1 MCIVELCA
9 ERLCFHD
16 HFPCLLPGF
25 LWSCEA
31 DRGCQ
36 PWGWEATEI
45 VNKCLWALS
54 SQVITPSH
62 KREHAYTHT
71 LILSW
76 IDYCLP
82 GSQMF
87 HVPRLKEVPPTPR
100 TFAFNLFLLIS
111 VKKNHSSFV
120 LSLFQLKRSY

>member
-16 HFPCLLPGF
+16 RFPCLLPGF

-71 LILSW
+71 HLF
-76 IDYCLP
+76 CP
-82 GSQMF
+82 GSITVYQAAKCSMF
-87 HVPRLKEVPPTPR
+87 L
-100 TFAFNLFLLIS
+100 A
-111 VKKNHSSFV
+111 
-120 LSLFQLKRSY
+120 